1 METKEEFIA
10 YYKNCV
16 NNGEIIIDK
25 NCRYPVEKIAEA
37 LYQIKKDI
45 VENFKQADLATKK
58 VL

>member
-37 LYQIKKDI
+37 LYQIRKDI
-45 VENFKQADLATKK
+45 IEDFKRADLG
-58 VL
+58 

>member
-16 NNGEIIIDK
+16 NNGEIVIDK

-45 VENFKQADLATKK
+45 IEDFKRADSATKINK
-58 VL
+58 